1 MNFDLKFMVMKLSP
15 NIQSSRDIPNWSINI
30 NNINVVLPNVVLDLY
45 ISEYILM
52 NILLKC
58 GIVWH
63 IVDGRYNCILVIQ
76 TAFFTRRE

>member
-15 NIQSSRDIPNWSINI
+15 NIQSSREINI

-52 NILLKC
+52 NFLLKC

>member
-15 NIQSSRDIPNWSINI
+15 NIQSSREINI

-63 IVDGRYNCILVIQ
+63 IVVGRYNCILVIQ
-76 TAFFTRRE
+76 TAFFTRSE

>member
-15 NIQSSRDIPNWSINI
+15 NIQSSREINI

>member
-15 NIQSSRDIPNWSINI
+15 NIQSSRDI

>member
-15 NIQSSRDIPNWSINI
+15 NIQSSRDI
-30 NNINVVLPNVVLDLY
+30 NNINVVLLPNVVLDLY

>member
-15 NIQSSRDIPNWSINI
+15 NIQSSREINI

-63 IVDGRYNCILVIQ
+63 IVVGRYNCILVIQ

>member
-1 MNFDLKFMVMKLSP
+1 MVMKLSP
-15 NIQSSRDIPNWSINI
+15 NIQSSREINI

>member
-1 MNFDLKFMVMKLSP
+1 MNFDLKFMVTK
-15 NIQSSRDIPNWSINI
+15 NQYQI
-30 NNINVVLPNVVLDLY
+30 INVVLPNVVLDLY

>member
-15 NIQSSRDIPNWSINI
+15 NIQSSRESINI